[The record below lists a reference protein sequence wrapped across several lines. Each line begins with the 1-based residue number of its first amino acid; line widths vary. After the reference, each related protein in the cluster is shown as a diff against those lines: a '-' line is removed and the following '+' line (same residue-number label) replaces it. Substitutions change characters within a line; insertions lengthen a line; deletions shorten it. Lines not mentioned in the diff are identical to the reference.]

1 MTFQKAVLKK
11 FNRFFD
17 MNDKRKNLILLQI
30 LDEIQQDNTNGK
42 DSINL

>member
-1 MTFQKAVLKK
+1 
-11 FNRFFD
+11 

-30 LDEIQQDNTNGK
+30 LDEIQQDNTNDK